1 MAKKDSSKMTNEEL
15 IKETKESRAREEA
28 RETRESKD
36 QENVELEKQRLQIL
50 IAQKKAIG
58 EVNNARQLELQL
70 LEKLNDF
77 TEMAVVSE
85 TELND
90 LKTQLAAENDK
101 AKKKELEKQIETVEG
116 IIKAKESYKELVEQL
131 EENTKGTEK
140 LSKAQRETKE
150 SLDSTFEGLATK
162 VGINS
167 KAFNTFAEGIAKM
180 TKQMKENPKQVKK
193 SIRDSFLNPM
203 KIAGAAM
210 AQMVEATMQLAL
222 ATENATAQFAAQ
234 TGAGR
239 AMTAQIYEMTAA
251 NRHLGVSA
259 ESAGKAYGALF
270 EGFTGF
276 MGVGEKAQ
284 KELGATVAQLE
295 RIGVDG
301 ATAAKSL
308 TLFNMNMGMS
318 LKDSQKLTKQ
328 LAMMGTKIG
337 ISSKK
342 MVSGFVEASKSL
354 AVYGKEACKGMR
366 LCTRKAANVE
376 TSTC

>member
-1 MAKKDSSKMTNEEL
+1 
-15 IKETKESRAREEA
+15 
-28 RETRESKD
+28 
-36 QENVELEKQRLQIL
+36 
-50 IAQKKAIG
+50 
-58 EVNNARQLELQL
+58 
-70 LEKLNDF
+70 
-77 TEMAVVSE
+77 
-85 TELND
+85 
-90 LKTQLAAENDK
+90 
-101 AKKKELEKQIETVEG
+101 
-116 IIKAKESYKELVEQL
+116 
-131 EENTKGTEK
+131 
-140 LSKAQRETKE
+140 
-150 SLDSTFEGLATK
+150 
-162 VGINS
+162 
-167 KAFNTFAEGIAKM
+167 
-180 TKQMKENPKQVKK
+180 
-193 SIRDSFLNPM
+193 M
-203 KIAGAAM
+203 KITGAAM

-354 AVYGKEACKGMR
+354 AVYGKEAVKVFR
-366 LCTRKAANVE
+366 DLAAQAKAANVE
-376 TSTC
+376 TSTLLGVAEKFDTTGAADAAGKLNSILGTQISATEMLTMKENEKLRPVDLFKPRVEVLRIWIGFRKKRLRCCWYYRHG